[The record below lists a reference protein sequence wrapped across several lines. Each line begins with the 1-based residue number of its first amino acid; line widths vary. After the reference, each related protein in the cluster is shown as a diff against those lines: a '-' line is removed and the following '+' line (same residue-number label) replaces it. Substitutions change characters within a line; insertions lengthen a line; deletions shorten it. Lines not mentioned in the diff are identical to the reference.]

1 MFWEFLCNLVSLRK
15 EIKKIQEMKK
25 IYKYISIVLFA
36 CCAVVSL
43 QSCGSSKSGC
53 PERME
58 ISSWK

>member
-1 MFWEFLCNLVSLRK
+1 
-15 EIKKIQEMKK
+15 MKK

-36 CCAVVSL
+36 CCTVVSL

-58 ISSWK
+58 ISGWK